1 MMSENK
7 NIYLLNNLSYCN
19 MKINFA
25 PKSDLG
31 KCSIGLIVMV
41 PILFYI
47 GISFVSFYESIPAG
61 KTIPY
66 DIVARPGV
74 ALPMLAG
81 FVSGIAAFFCGIIG
95 IKRKKDYSILVFIST
110 MMGFFVLLFILAE
123 ILFPH

>member
-1 MMSENK
+1 
-7 NIYLLNNLSYCN
+7 

-25 PKSDLG
+25 PKSRLG
-31 KCSIGLIVMV
+31 KWSVGLIVIV

-47 GISFVSFYESIPAG
+47 GMSFVSFYESVPAG
-61 KTIPY
+61 KTIPH

-95 IKRKKDYSILVFIST
+95 ITKKKDHSVLVFIST
-110 MMGFFVLLFILAE
+110 MLGFFVLLWILAE
-123 ILFPH
+123 FLFPH